1 MSHVSGIFSQ
11 ILRMAPRA
19 ISEDAITNSPAERH
33 SRGFRC
39 WDQFHAMMLCKSGT
53 PNRRA
58 KSAAG

>member
-33 SRGFRC
+33 SRGFG
-39 WDQFHAMMLCKSGT
+39 AGT
-53 PNRRA
+53 SSTR
-58 KSAAG
+58 